1 MERPN
6 LRSAITMPGPSL
18 DQRKRLSRVVLA
30 GLTLALPAA
39 AFSHP
44 LEPGPRPAAS
54 TQTIVAP
61 NSGGV
66 TTVRTSAPTITKQ
79 RVEIF
84 RGISQATAGSRQ
96 LSMNRIVLQPGTQG
110 LRHQHHNAETVI
122 YVLEGQARTLI
133 GLNGEVMVDNQAGD
147 FLFIPAGIWHQPMN
161 VSDRPVVAIEARAD
175 ADDQS
180 NVILAPNQ
188 P

>member
-1 MERPN
+1 
-6 LRSAITMPGPSL
+6 
-18 DQRKRLSRVVLA
+18 
-30 GLTLALPAA
+30 
-39 AFSHP
+39 
-44 LEPGPRPAAS
+44 
-54 TQTIVAP
+54 VAP

-84 RGISQATAGSRQ
+84 RGISKATAGSKQ
-96 LSMNRIVLQPGTQG
+96 LSMNRI
-110 LRHQHHNAETVI
+110 
-122 YVLEGQARTLI
+122 
-133 GLNGEVMVDNQAGD
+133 GLNGEVVVDNQAGD
-147 FLFIPAGIWHQPMN
+147 FLFIPAGVWHQPMN
-161 VSDRPVVAIEARAD
+161 VSNRPVVAIEARAD

>member
-1 MERPN
+1 MFW
-6 LRSAITMPGPSL
+6 
-18 DQRKRLSRVVLA
+18 RKRLTRVLFA

-44 LEPGPRPAAS
+44 LEQGPRPVAS
-54 TQTIVAP
+54 TETIVTP

-66 TTVRTSAPTITKQ
+66 TTVRTATPTTTKQ

-96 LSMNRIVLQPGTQG
+96 LSMNRIVLQPGIQG

-133 GLNGEVMVDNQAGD
+133 GLNGEVVVDNQAGD
-147 FLFIPAGIWHQPMN
+147 FLFIPAGVWHQPMN